1 LPDTGIGA
9 FEHERSRQDCH
20 SHGEVRFLVSSLVL
34 FHNTYRCTGPAG
46 DAAEDL
52 VLLHGWGLHSIVWDD
67 VMPELLQ
74 HFRVT
79 VVDLPGMGQSPLPS
93 GDYTLDYLAAH
104 VGRVLPEH
112 CHLLGWSLGGLV
124 ALKLAS
130 DRPRQVRSLTL
141 VASTPK
147 FVADGDWPGVEARLF
162 DRFMEV
168 FDEDAEGTL
177 IRFLALNCKDAST
190 VRDDV
195 RKLKD
200 ILYFCGLPAP
210 RALRGGLSVLRDTDL
225 RALLASLTMP
235 HLLMFGEHD
244 NIVPVA
250 TASVLANQHLTLQLA
265 DVSHVPFV
273 SQPDK
278 FLAALQQ
285 GWRDIKVLPELS

>member
-1 LPDTGIGA
+1 MTTLT
-9 FEHERSRQDCH
+9 
-20 SHGEVRFLVSSLVL
+20 L
-34 FHNTYRCTGPAG
+34 FHNTYRCTGA
-46 DAAEDL
+46 DAESAADL

-67 VMPELLQ
+67 IMPGLLQ

-79 VVDLPGMGQSPLPS
+79 VIDLPGMGQSPMPA
-93 GDYTLDYLAAH
+93 GDYTLDYLADH
-104 VGRVLPEH
+104 VAAILPRQ
-112 CHLLGWSLGGLV
+112 CHLMGWSLGGLV

-130 DRPRQVRSLTL
+130 ERPQQVLSLTM

-147 FVADGDWPGVEARLF
+147 FVADGEWPGVEARLF

-168 FDEDAEGTL
+168 FEEDVEGTL

-195 RKLKD
+195 RKLKE

-225 RALLASLTMP
+225 REALSAMSMP
-235 HLLMFGEHD
+235 CLLLFGEHD
-244 NIVPVA
+244 NIVPTA
-250 TASVLANQHLTLQLA
+250 TADLLTVRHQVRVLA

-273 SQPDK
+273 SLPEQ
-278 FLAALQQ
+278 FLQLLRQ
-285 GWRDIKVLPELS
+285 GWCDLGIIAEQS

>member
-1 LPDTGIGA
+1 MT
-9 FEHERSRQDCH
+9 
-20 SHGEVRFLVSSLVL
+20 SLVL
-34 FHNTYRCTGPAG
+34 FHNTYRCTGPLG
-46 DAAEDL
+46 DNAADL

-67 VMPELLQ
+67 IMPGLLQ

-79 VVDLPGMGQSPLPS
+79 VIDLPGMGQSPMPA
-93 GDYTLDYLAAH
+93 GDYTLDYLAQH
-104 VGRVLPEH
+104 VGAILPAQ
-112 CHLLGWSLGGLV
+112 CHLMGWSLGGLV
-124 ALKLAS
+124 ALRLARK
-130 DRPRQVRSLTL
+130 RPQQVLSLTM

-147 FVADGDWPGVEARLF
+147 FVAAGDWPGVEARLF

-168 FDEDAEGTL
+168 FEEDAEGTL

-210 RALRGGLSVLRDTDL
+210 RALRGGLAVLRDSDL
-225 RALLASLTMP
+225 REELAGLSLP
-235 HLLMFGEHD
+235 RLMLFGEHD

-250 TASVLANQHLTLQLA
+250 TADMLATQHEVRVLA

-273 SQPDK
+273 SQPEQ
-278 FLAALQQ
+278 FLTALRQ
-285 GWRDIKVLPELS
+285 GWRELGIVTESV

>member
-1 LPDTGIGA
+1 MT
-9 FEHERSRQDCH
+9 
-20 SHGEVRFLVSSLVL
+20 SLTL
-34 FHNTYRCTGPAG
+34 FHNTYRCTGAQA
-46 DAAEDL
+46 DNAADL

-67 VMPELLQ
+67 IMPGLLQ

-79 VVDLPGMGQSPLPS
+79 VIDLPGMGQSPMPA
-93 GDYTLDYLAAH
+93 GDYTLDYLAEH
-104 VGRVLPEH
+104 VGAILPPQ

-130 DRPRQVRSLTL
+130 ERPQQVLSLTM

-147 FVADGDWPGVEARLF
+147 FVAEGEWPGVDARLF

-195 RKLKD
+195 RKLKE

-210 RALRGGLSVLRDTDL
+210 RALRGGLAVLRDTDL
-225 RALLASLTMP
+225 REQLAALTLP
-235 HLLMFGEHD
+235 RLMLFGEHD
-244 NIVPVA
+244 NIVPKV
-250 TASVLANQHLTLQLA
+250 TAEELAACHAVQVLS

-273 SQPDK
+273 SQPES
-278 FLAALQQ
+278 FLLALLQ
-285 GWRDIKVLPELS
+285 GWHKLGITTESV